1 VPPLYLLHMACLDNV
16 IGVRSDCSDTTPTV
30 ALYIDS
36 LVSSKEMRKFV
47 DQPHDTASDLFA
59 ERLSMAIDEIK
70 SDVYTHFSGN
80 YITRSIIDSKRIGLF
95 DQHRAVSSPITNT
108 YKGVEVRMNQSAS
121 SMKFVL
127 SGLTFYSDHTGNVD
141 VKVFN
146 TISGE
151 LLDTIT
157 VAAVAD
163 EMVEVVVSKE
173 YSSNLEPLYL
183 GFVYDSTSVDSFKST
198 VGLSGCSSCGNT
210 AYHSVNAWLQTRAIN
225 NSTGS
230 DVIQDNITGTSDT
243 GGLSIVYSVEC
254 DHKSWMCNQKSILSR
269 PILYKTAELL
279 MEYALFGTDRF
290 NDHNTKKEDYTARQ
304 LMYKEKYDELMKSVL
319 KNMQMPSNDPCLK
332 CERTNRL
339 VTSLP

>member
-1 VPPLYLLHMACLDNV
+1 MACLDNV
-16 IGVRSDCSDTTPTV
+16 IGVRSECSNTTPTTS
-30 ALYIDS
+30 LYIDS
-36 LVSSKEMRKFV
+36 LVSTKEMEKFV
-47 DQPHDTASDLFA
+47 DAPHDTVSDLFT
-59 ERLSMAIDEIK
+59 ERLAMAIEEVRT
-70 SDVYTHFSGN
+70 DVYTHFSGN
-80 YITRSIIDSKRIGLF
+80 YITRSIIDSKRIGIF
-95 DQHRAVSSPITNT
+95 DEHRNASAAITNT
-108 YKGVEVRMNQSAS
+108 YKGIEVRMNQTAS

-127 SGLTFYSDHTGNVD
+127 SGLKFYSDHTGNVD
-141 VKVFN
+141 VKVYN

-163 EMVEVVVSKE
+163 EMVEVVVNKE

-183 GFVYDSTSVDSFKST
+183 GFVYDSTGVAAFKST
-198 VGLSGCSSCGNT
+198 VGLTGCSSCSNT
-210 AYHSVNAWLQTRAIN
+210 AYHSVNSWLQTRAIN
-225 NSTGS
+225 NSTAS

-254 DHKSWMCNQKSILSR
+254 DHKSWMCNQKSILAR
-269 PILYKTAELL
+269 PILYKTAEVI
-279 MEYALFGTDRF
+279 MEYALYGTDRF

-319 KNMQMPSNDPCLK
+319 NNMRMPNNDPCLK
-332 CERTNRL
+332 CERTNRM

>member
-1 VPPLYLLHMACLDNV
+1 MEKFLD
-16 IGVRSDCSDTTPTV
+16 
-30 ALYIDS
+30 A
-36 LVSSKEMRKFV
+36 
-47 DQPHDTASDLFA
+47 PHDTVSDLFN
-59 ERLSMAIDEIK
+59 ERYSMAVNEVK
-70 SDVYTHFSGN
+70 TDVYTHFQGS

-95 DQHRAVSSPITNT
+95 DEHRAASAAIAST

-127 SGLTFYSDHTGNVD
+127 SGLTFYSDHSGNID
-141 VKVFN
+141 VKVYN

-163 EMVEVVVSKE
+163 EMITVDVLKE

-183 GFVYDSTSVDSFKST
+183 GFVYDSTGIAAFKST
-198 VGLSGCSSCGNT
+198 VGLTGCSSCSNT

-230 DVIQDNITGTSDT
+230 DVVQDNITGTSDT

-254 DHKSWMCNQKSILSR
+254 DHENWMCNQKSILSR
-269 PILYKTAELL
+269 PILYKTAEML
-279 MEYALFGTDRF
+279 MEYALYGSDRF
-290 NDHNTKKEDYTARQ
+290 NDHNTRKQDYIDRQ
-304 LMYKEKYDELMKSVL
+304 LMYKEKYDELMVSVL
-319 KNMQMPSNDPCLK
+319 NNMVLPTNDPCLQCK
-332 CERTNRL
+332 RTNRMI
-339 VTSLP
+339 TSLP